1 MTLFIDKAARQP
13 SARRQRGTLSR
24 SIAVALGLGLAVHA
38 GAVTPIHDHGEII
51 AEVEA
56 AAMTA
61 AEAEGFEDVEVRVQ
75 PLDKRLRP
83 ARCDQPLSIV
93 RPHSGRAL
101 GPVSYGVH
109 CSGSAPWTL
118 YLRAEVSASV
128 ELPLLRR
135 ALPRGALIGEHD
147 LQLTRR
153 RVTTRPAGLI
163 EDPSMAIGMELLR
176 PLPAGS
182 VLLFGQVGH
191 PEIVERGQS
200 VTLIAGSPGVEV
212 RMQGKAM
219 ASGAA
224 GDRLVVTNLSSGRR
238 VEGVVLSDG
247 SVRIR

>member
-1 MTLFIDKAARQP
+1 MTLFTNAAAQHALRKQH
-13 SARRQRGTLSR
+13 RGRVTR
-24 SIAVALGLGLAVHA
+24 AGACALCLGLAA
-38 GAVTPIHDHGEII
+38 PLGAATPIHDHGEII

-61 AEAEGFEDVEVRVQ
+61 AEAEGFEGIEVRVQ

-83 ARCDQPLSIV
+83 TQCDQPLTIV

-101 GPVSYGVH
+101 GPVSYGVR
-109 CSGSAPWTL
+109 CGGPAPWTL
-118 YLRAEVSASV
+118 YLRAEVSASI

-135 ALPRGALIGEHD
+135 ALPRGALIGESD

-153 RVTTRPAGLI
+153 RITTRPAGLI
-163 EDPSMAIGMELLR
+163 EDPSMAIGMQLLR

-182 VLLFGQVGH
+182 ILRFGQVDH
-191 PEIVERGQS
+191 PEIVERGQT

-219 ASGAA
+219 AGGAA
-224 GDRLVVTNLSSGRR
+224 GDRLMVTNLSSGRR
-238 VEGVVLSDG
+238 VEGVVLRDG
-247 SVRIR
+247 SIRIR